1 MALSAH
7 EVRARARETLALA
20 LALALALTLSMTM
33 ARLTPRTPISAVRQF
48 ATSQGFHLRQLG
60 EVGTPA
66 QAAMKLR
73 ELLLLQDWP
82 QGREAYLEA
91 LNSPR
96 AQRPALVALPPQHP
110 PATAPLAP
118 AAPAPAAAMRPA
130 APTAPKPG
138 GSHSK
143 APRPAAAE
151 AGRVDR
157 TVAERLTALEES
169 LLGSGAPPQGDAPVP
184 RLAWLEAQMGG
195 TPG

>member
-1 MALSAH
+1 
-7 EVRARARETLALA
+7 
-20 LALALALTLSMTM
+20 
-33 ARLTPRTPISAVRQF
+33 
-48 ATSQGFHLRQLG
+48 
-60 EVGTPA
+60 
-66 QAAMKLR
+66 MKLR
-73 ELLLLQDWP
+73 ELLLLKDWP

-110 PATAPLAP
+110 PATAPPAP
-118 AAPAPAAAMRPA
+118 AAPAPSAALRPAAAMRPA

-151 AGRVDR
+151 AGRVGR

-169 LLGSGAPPQGDAPVP
+169 LLGNGAPPQGDAPVP

-195 TPG
+195 TRG